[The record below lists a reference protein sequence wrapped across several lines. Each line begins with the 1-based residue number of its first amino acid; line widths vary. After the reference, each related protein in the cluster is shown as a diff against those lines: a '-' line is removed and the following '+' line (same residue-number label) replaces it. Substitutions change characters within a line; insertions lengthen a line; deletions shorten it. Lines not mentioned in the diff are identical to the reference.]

1 MAGMILLM
9 PETDLLKLNRGVVN
23 LKAAA
28 HDVAELLQNLMAVIV
43 STNNRMT
50 AHGMDPRG

>member
-28 HDVAELLQNLMAVIV
+28 HDVAELFQNLMTVIV

>member
-9 PETDLLKLNRGVVN
+9 TETDLLKLNRGVVN

-28 HDVAELLQNLMAVIV
+28 HDVAELFQNLMTVIV